1 MNLLTVGIISYNRP
15 FELERTIKSLLPLPD
30 NVEVVICDD
39 NSPKIDEILIH
50 VKDHIKDSNI
60 NFVSNSVNLGY
71 DRNLYKVIQL
81 ANSEF
86 VLLLGDDD
94 YLETGALQNIINFLK
109 NHKDLKC
116 GFIKYTDEFATSRSF
131 NSNVYFDKTTLMKN
145 GDFVYNSILF
155 SGLIFSKQHV
165 VLYENIFEKFFHSI
179 YIQVAIFCFLNAKY
193 GSYFIHGPGIII
205 GGDGENGFG
214 FNEASSKADIDLMDR
229 TKSISNLS
237 YHKRLFNVLLNIEY
251 EINSKFFDKFI
262 FEYKIRAIK
271 ALFNARKISRDYLRL
286 YWVGLKKLGIK
297 KIWLIEPIYLF
308 FYIIPYNI
316 LAIFILFF
324 ESLFL
329 KYRNYKNNKT
339 I

>member
-50 VKDHIKDSNI
+50 VKDLVKDSNI
-60 NFVSNSVNLGY
+60 NFVSNSINLGY

-94 YLETGALQNIINFLK
+94 YLEVGALQSIVNFLK
-109 NHKDLKC
+109 YHKDLKC
-116 GFIKYTDEFATSRSF
+116 GFIKYTDEFTTTRCFKSD
-131 NSNVYFDKTTLMKN
+131 VYFDKNTLMKN

-165 VLYENIFEKFFHSI
+165 ILHEYIFEKFFHSI
-179 YIQVAIFCFLNAKY
+179 YIQVAIFCLLNSKY
-193 GSYFIHGPGIII
+193 GSYFIYGPGIMI

-214 FNEASSKADIDLMDR
+214 FNDASRKADSDLMDR

-237 YHKRLFNVLLNIEY
+237 YHKRLFNVLLNIEN
-251 EINSKFFDKFI
+251 EIKSKIFDKFI

-286 YWVGLKKLGIK
+286 YWSGLKKLDVK
-297 KIWLIEPIYLF
+297 NIWLLTPIYLF

-316 LAIFILFF
+316 LSISIFFLETLFF
-324 ESLFL
+324 